1 MKFWFALGVVLAGGC
16 RHLDLHRS
24 NDTGN
29 WRGSNDLKKITVRN
43 CLRRLAAD
51 TGRVREV
58 TTCISY
64 RAKLTPEALRALA
77 SGAFLSC
84 SGKKVSKE
92 AGSRGEQ
99 LAPARIAPPLRIPR
113 VEPSGI
119 DPSLWL
125 GWWVS
130 ASAPVLVCGILGCL
144 VPTLSIEKLKKSGIA
159 Q

>member
-1 MKFWFALGVVLAGGC
+1 MQFRFAFGVVLDRGY
-16 RHLDLHRS
+16 RYPNFYRS

-29 WRGSNDLKKITVRN
+29 WRGSNDLQKITVRN

-51 TGRVREV
+51 TGRVRAV

-84 SGKKVSKE
+84 PGKKGSKE

-99 LAPARIAPPLRIPR
+99 LAPARIVPPLRIPR
-113 VEPSGI
+113 VEPTGI

-125 GWWVS
+125 GCGVLPPTPVWVG
-130 ASAPVLVCGILGCL
+130 GILGCFL
-144 VPTLSIEKLKKSGIA
+144 PSLSIESTKKPGIA
-159 Q
+159 P